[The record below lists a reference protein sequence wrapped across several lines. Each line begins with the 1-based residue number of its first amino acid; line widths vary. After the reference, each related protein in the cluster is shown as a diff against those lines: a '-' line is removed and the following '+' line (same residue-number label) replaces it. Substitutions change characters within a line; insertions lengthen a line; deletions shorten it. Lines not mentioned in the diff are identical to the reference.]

1 VVSYFDTLKYTK
13 QIRQIFAEQFK
24 NPNEEFVKFFG
35 KQVYD
40 GVFTQSIKEQF
51 TELTRRAFH
60 QFVNER
66 FDDRLSAAFGGD
78 RKGDEE
84 RRWQLGRPMG
94 VIP

>member
-1 VVSYFDTLKYTK
+1 MVSYFDTFKYTK
-13 QIRQIFAEQFK
+13 QIRQIFAEQFE

-51 TELTRRAFH
+51 TELTRRAFP

-66 FDDRLSAAFGGD
+66 FDLP
-78 RKGDEE
+78 RKLRPNIKLKT
-84 RRWQLGRPMG
+84 RRMTPRKNRSPS
-94 VIP
+94 PTN